1 MRYADYDNKILT
13 EKDLERCVIL
23 FEKDIEDKKKE
34 LEAFIDRATERIEWV
49 KECENNKNYCILGR
63 TFKSGRKKEIML
75 IVRYPDGT
83 QRDERYS
90 FDKISEMRDKLSE
103 LEDKYTGVDW
113 SKFEHEI

>member
-1 MRYADYDNKILT
+1 MRYADYDNKVLT
-13 EKDLERCVIL
+13 ETDLERYKIL
-23 FEKDIEDKKKE
+23 FERDIEEKKNE
-34 LEAFIDRATERIEWV
+34 LDAFIDRATKRIEWV
-49 KECENNKNYCILGR
+49 KECEANKNFCILGR
-63 TFKSGRKKEIML
+63 AFKSGKKKEIML

>member
-1 MRYADYDNKILT
+1 MRYADYDNKVLT
-13 EKDLERCVIL
+13 ESDLEKYKIL
-23 FEKDIEDKKKE
+23 FERDIEEKKNE
-34 LEAFIDRATERIEWV
+34 LDAFIDRANKRIEWV
-49 KECENNKNYCILGR
+49 KECEINKNFCILGR

-103 LEDKYTGVDW
+103 LEEKYTGVDW